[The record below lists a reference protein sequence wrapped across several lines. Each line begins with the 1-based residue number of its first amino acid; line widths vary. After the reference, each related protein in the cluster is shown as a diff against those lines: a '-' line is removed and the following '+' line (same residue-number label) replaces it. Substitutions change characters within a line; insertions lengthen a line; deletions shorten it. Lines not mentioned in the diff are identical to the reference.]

1 MAARR
6 IESRI
11 RHIRDSTSMEVTMQY
26 VVIVR
31 GRLKGNKQQAQ
42 AVHDATV
49 GQISP
54 QSRAMGSTGHQTF
67 LRADD
72 PKEFLA
78 VDFWNNMEA
87 IEKLYSDPNLAVEFG
102 KLFDG
107 QPEVTIWANS
117 GWMSYFDS

>member
-1 MAARR
+1 
-6 IESRI
+6 
-11 RHIRDSTSMEVTMQY
+11 MQF
-26 VVIVR
+26 VVVVR
-31 GRLKGNKQQAQ
+31 GRLKGDKMQAQ

-54 QSRAMGSTGHQTF
+54 KSRSMGSTGHQTF

-78 VDFWNNMEA
+78 VDFWSNMEG
-87 IEKLYSDPNLAVEFG
+87 IQKLYSDPNLAVEFG

-107 QPEVTIWANS
+107 QPEVTIWGNS
-117 GWMSYFDS
+117 GWMSYMDI